1 MLPNALTIV
10 RLLLVPGILWLTYST
25 EPEKLGAALALFA
38 LAVLTDW
45 LDGHLA
51 RSHGLVTP
59 FGTVMDPVV
68 DKILMLGVL
77 FVLSARPHEVLPLWV
92 PLVILSR
99 EFLVSAV
106 RQFGAAHGGLVG
118 ANWMGKTKFVIQSA
132 VIIMAYAHLILK
144 GSGRPIPFGG
154 LVVMIAAVLMT
165 VVSALFGL
173 NFARMHLGGGKKA
186 RA

>member
-10 RLLLVPGILWLTYST
+10 RLLLVPGILWLTYSS

-51 RSHGLVTP
+51 RSRGLVTP

-99 EFLVSAV
+99 ELLVSAV

-118 ANWMGKTKFVIQSA
+118 ANWMGKTKFVIPPIFITIDSMFIL
-132 VIIMAYAHLILK
+132 IIIPI
-144 GSGRPIPFGG
+144 GSLSHITNRTPRSSSIG
-154 LVVMIAAVLMT
+154 
-165 VVSALFGL
+165 
-173 NFARMHLGGGKKA
+173 
-186 RA
+186 